1 MPVRIPLVLLV
12 LAMGLTLGLVGVATV
27 SDRPGEVRAPGRPAE
42 TARPATEH
50 AALAVLH
57 AWDRRRGDAWAAGD
71 AAALARLYTERSAAG
86 AADVAL
92 LRRYAARG
100 LVVRDLR
107 MQLLRARVLV
117 VRPRLLQLEVTD
129 RLAGGRAAR
138 RSEPGT
144 ARTLPADA
152 ASTTVLTLRRIGDR
166 WLMARVS
173 ALPGR

>member
-12 LAMGLTLGLVGVATV
+12 LAVGLTLGLVGVATV
-27 SDRPGEVRAPGRPAE
+27 SERPGEVRAPGRPPA
-42 TARPATEH
+42 ASRPATEH

-57 AWDRRRGDAWAAGD
+57 AWDHRRGEAWAAGD
-71 AAALARLYTERSAAG
+71 AAALARLYTARSAAG

-92 LRRYAARG
+92 LRRYVARG

-117 VRPRLLQLEVTD
+117 HRPRLLELEVTD
-129 RLAGGRAAR
+129 RLAAGRAAR
-138 RSEPGT
+138 PGDPGA
-144 ARTLPADA
+144 ARPLPADV
-152 ASTTVLTLRRIGDR
+152 ASTTVLTLRRVGDR

-173 ALPGR
+173 AAGGR